1 MNTKTT
7 TRAPDFDTLCAQRRQ
22 GPVPMRERYP
32 IGIRNQREEREERA
46 ELAGSVV
53 GALILIGICFG
64 IPTLVHILFRI

>member
-1 MNTKTT
+1 MNPKTT

-22 GPVPMRERYP
+22 GPVPLRERYP
-32 IGIRNQREEREERA
+32 IGIRNKREERA

>member
-1 MNTKTT
+1 MNPEDQH
-7 TRAPDFDTLCAQRRQ
+7 PDAGMDLMFCQRRQ

-32 IGIRNQREEREERA
+32 IGISNQREERA